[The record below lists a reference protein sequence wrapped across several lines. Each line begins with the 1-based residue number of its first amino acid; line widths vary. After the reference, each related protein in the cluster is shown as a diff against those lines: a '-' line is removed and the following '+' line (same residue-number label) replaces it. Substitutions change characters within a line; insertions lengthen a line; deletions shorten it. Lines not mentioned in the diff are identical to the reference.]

1 MIRLKQE
8 FNFPKTTRF
17 VGLIFLST
25 SLLTMF
31 NIPLLGLLLVIVF
44 SYVSFSKT
52 TNKIDLEKRT
62 INHQDLPKKNF
73 PLDSYIHISL
83 LSANMTSSTF
93 SRGNRK
99 TSSTEKEFQVVL
111 LNAKHSKKLIIEK
124 YSGKVRALERIEE
137 LSSQLEMEITKYN
150 PQIASRK
157 GRR

>member
-17 VGLIFLST
+17 VGLIFLAT

-62 INHQDLPKKNF
+62 INHQDLPKKN
-73 PLDSYIHISL
+73 
-83 LSANMTSSTF
+83 
-93 SRGNRK
+93 
-99 TSSTEKEFQVVL
+99 
-111 LNAKHSKKLIIEK
+111 
-124 YSGKVRALERIEE
+124 
-137 LSSQLEMEITKYN
+137 
-150 PQIASRK
+150 
-157 GRR
+157 

>member
-1 MIRLKQE
+1 
-8 FNFPKTTRF
+8 
-17 VGLIFLST
+17 
-25 SLLTMF
+25 
-31 NIPLLGLLLVIVF
+31 
-44 SYVSFSKT
+44 
-52 TNKIDLEKRT
+52 
-62 INHQDLPKKNF
+62 
-73 PLDSYIHISL
+73 
-83 LSANMTSSTF
+83 MTSSTF